1 LMLRLAIFLIND
13 KIPERIQNSRNRSP
27 VSRILQANSEM
38 LTGKGLIMGKR
49 KGFTLVELLVV
60 IAIIALLMSILM
72 PAMARVKKQAKAVM
86 CQTQLRQWYLIFMMY
101 TEDNEGF
108 FHGELGAGGRS
119 QGWVPALRPYYAGE
133 RKPKE
138 DDTGAE
144 SGAERDI
151 RLCPMANR
159 WFRSQGYTG
168 SLAAWGIYKGDT
180 SDEGA
185 WWAYEGDCGSY
196 GLNGWVCN
204 EEPSVDDW
212 WDQVGNLWRTPNV
225 KNSGDVPLF
234 MDCQW
239 VDGWPQERN
248 DPPDYEGDMAKSGEY
263 YFEQAMQQFCINR
276 HGGGTVNC
284 LFLDGSV
291 RKVGLK
297 ELWTLKWHR
306 LWVVDGPMTKAGG
319 MTRDQWPIWMRNF
332 QDY

>member
-1 LMLRLAIFLIND
+1 MLRLEIFLING
-13 KIPERIQNSRNRSP
+13 KIPERIQNSRNKRLIL
-27 VSRILQANSEM
+27 RILPANSKM
-38 LTGKGLIMGKR
+38 LSRKGLIMGKR

-60 IAIIALLMSILM
+60 IAIIALLMSILL
-72 PAMARVKKQAKAVM
+72 PALARVKKQAKEVM
-86 CQTQLRQWYLIFMMY
+86 CMTQLRQWYLIFMMY
-101 TEDNEGF
+101 TEDNDGF
-108 FHGELGAGGRS
+108 FHGELGAGGKS
-119 QGWVPALRPYYAGE
+119 QGWVPALRPYYTGNGKAG
-133 RKPKE
+133 
-138 DDTGAE
+138 GSSGSE

-168 SLAAWGIYKGDT
+168 PFAAWGIYSGGTD
-180 SDEGA
+180 DEGA

-248 DPPDYEGDMAKSGEY
+248 GAPWIEGEIGT
-263 YFEQAMQQFCINR
+263 YFDDAIKQFCINR

-306 LWVVDGPMTKAGG
+306 IWMVDGPMTKAGG

-332 QDY
+332 KDY